1 MIPEM
6 VQFNVLF
13 KVLVVV
19 YFLNSRFIA
28 PYEIPFIFA
37 RIKSLKNNNPFQAFS
52 KLTLLAPRI
61 SESCIKM
68 KINLRIELSVS
79 ACFYKIT
86 IFPISFFNAKWL

>member
-61 SESCIKM
+61 SESCKM
-68 KINLRIELSVS
+68 VID
-79 ACFYKIT
+79 T
-86 IFPISFFNAKWL
+86 IAEPNYWTLFTY